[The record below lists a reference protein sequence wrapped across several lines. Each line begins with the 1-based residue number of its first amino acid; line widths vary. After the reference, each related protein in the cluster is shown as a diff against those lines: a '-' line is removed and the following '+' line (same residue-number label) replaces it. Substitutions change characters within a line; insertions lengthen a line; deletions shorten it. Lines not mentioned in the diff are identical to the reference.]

1 MFPYNPSPKHL
12 GKTFTPLRVF
22 FLSFLFLNLSLLQR
36 EEEDELRYFFEL
48 SLYNICKKMA
58 DDQTKSE
65 KKRNVQYQ
73 RSSIFYVSMMYFKRF
88 FLTRSILNYNIFG
101 MIGACILLACKVF
114 FIIEKKRKNR
124 KIFRSKKHP
133 FQSMN

>member
-1 MFPYNPSPKHL
+1 
-12 GKTFTPLRVF
+12 
-22 FLSFLFLNLSLLQR
+22 
-36 EEEDELRYFFEL
+36 
-48 SLYNICKKMA
+48 MA

-114 FIIEKKRKNR
+114 FLNITKEKELLGRRNTHFSRWIKEFYRWLYAESY
-124 KIFRSKKHP
+124 I
-133 FQSMN
+133 

>member
-1 MFPYNPSPKHL
+1 
-12 GKTFTPLRVF
+12 
-22 FLSFLFLNLSLLQR
+22 
-36 EEEDELRYFFEL
+36 
-48 SLYNICKKMA
+48 MA

-114 FIIEKKRKNR
+114 FIIKKIEKFLGGRNTHFSRWIKEFYRWLYAESY
-124 KIFRSKKHP
+124 I
-133 FQSMN
+133 

>member
-1 MFPYNPSPKHL
+1 
-12 GKTFTPLRVF
+12 
-22 FLSFLFLNLSLLQR
+22 
-36 EEEDELRYFFEL
+36 
-48 SLYNICKKMA
+48 MA

-124 KIFRSKKHP
+124 KIFRWKKHP